1 MKKLLGIVV
10 LGLLLAGCSTNIDGG
25 KTIGMKG
32 SDAWLAWA
40 PYQDLVKYYSQ
51 YDVDEICVAWNYEK
65 DSFESRRTKN
75 RNAMKEVLKNKG
87 QDPYLCMKLPNT

>member
-25 KTIGMKG
+25 KTIGVRG

-40 PYQDLVKYYSQ
+40 PYQDLVDYYSEK
-51 YDVDEICVAWNYEK
+51 DMDEICESWDYAK
-65 DSFESRRTKN
+65 DFSSSGRKEHRDI
-75 RNAMKEVLKNKG
+75 MKKVLKNKG
-87 QDPYLCMKLPNT
+87 QDPYICMKLPNT